1 MTWFAVN
8 VIVRSKKK
16 TRDPDVPDDADGP
29 RQLWENI
36 ILVSADDPDEA
47 TQKASDISIQEAAE
61 ASHDLL
67 IDGEPA
73 EMVLVGVRKL
83 REIRSLLPDG
93 KAEPGDLCEITYSEL
108 EVNSQADL
116 LKLAEGYDVI
126 VRYVQ

>member
-1 MTWFAVN
+1 MTWFAVS
-8 VIVRSKKK
+8 VIVRSQKK

-36 ILVSADDPDEA
+36 ILVNADDPDEA
-47 TQKASDISIQEAAE
+47 TQKASDVSRQEALE
-61 ASHDLL
+61 DSTDLL

-73 EMVLVGVRKL
+73 EMVFVGVRKL

-93 KAEPGDLCEITYSEL
+93 KPEPGDLCEITYSEL

-116 LKLAEGYDVI
+116 LKLAEG
-126 VRYVQ
+126 